1 MCFGFGAAG
10 AEPTARIV
18 TATTAKQK
26 RTPLMAYDRLS
37 SLSSMSRRVTL
48 LAAVLLLVSGVP
60 ATGVH
65 AGPARRPPLRLPASL
80 PNRSL
85 VLPILMYHRIGKIG
99 PNLAPVTQR
108 LTVTPDDFAAQMR
121 WLRRNGYHVVT
132 QLQAFNALELGSK
145 LPSRPV
151 MITFDDGYRG
161 VWANALPVLIRL
173 HMPATAYVI
182 TDRISNG
189 DPSFLTWG
197 MLRVLAS
204 HGVAVGSHTVTHP
217 DLTTL
222 DDARVLAELRGSRRV
237 LEQHLHR
244 PVQWF
249 AYPAGAEDSR
259 VVRLVRRAGYVLAVT
274 TMPGALQSAQTP
286 LELRRYEVLGSTHV
300 NGLAALLAGARG

>member
-1 MCFGFGAAG
+1 
-10 AEPTARIV
+10 
-18 TATTAKQK
+18 
-26 RTPLMAYDRLS
+26 
-37 SLSSMSRRVTL
+37 VTL
-48 LAAVLLLVSGVP
+48 LAAVLLLVSGIST
-60 ATGVH
+60 AGLH
-65 AGPARRPPLRLPASL
+65 AGRARQRPLRLPARL
-80 PNRSL
+80 PNRSV

-108 LTVTPDDFAAQMR
+108 LTVTPDDFTAQMR
-121 WLRRNGYHVVT
+121 WLRRNGYHVLT
-132 QLQAFNALELGSK
+132 QLQAFNALERGTK

-189 DPSFLTWG
+189 DPSFLTWP
-197 MLRVLAS
+197 MLRTLAS

-222 DDARVLAELRGSRRV
+222 DDKQALVELRDSRRV
-237 LEQHLHR
+237 LERHLHR

-249 AYPAGAEDSR
+249 AYPAGAEDTR
-259 VVRLVRRAGYVLAVT
+259 IVGLVRRAGYVLAVT
-274 TMPGALQSAQTP
+274 TNPGALQSARTP
-286 LELRRYEVLGSTHV
+286 LELHRYEVLDSTHV
-300 NGLAALLAGARG
+300 GGLAALLAASRG